1 MAPLQDFI
9 ESVYALTD
17 KRTKRSVRRVL
28 LASYGCGKTEL
39 DAFEACKKALA
50 NQVTLAQRDP
60 TQRLC
65 V

>member
-1 MAPLQDFI
+1 M
-9 ESVYALTD
+9 ERVYALTN
-17 KRTKRSVRRVL
+17 KRTKRSVSRVL
-28 LASYGCGKTEL
+28 LASHGWGKTEL

-50 NQVTLAQRDP
+50 NQVTLAHRDP